1 MSTFEKG
8 PGPFQDAI
16 KQLRTNNAP
25 APGERDATQFLY
37 RGIKDMHLS
46 ADFLQRGGSELATM
60 STTPTL
66 EVAMRYAASASPIL
80 LRLRT
85 RNFIERG
92 ADISFCSAF
101 PAENEV
107 VYTPLT
113 FILPKGP
120 PRVVE
125 GLTCIDADVSMGS

>member
-1 MSTFEKG
+1 MLALRLYTTAAFVNLNTPMRQLS
-8 PGPFQDAI
+8 PRAI
-16 KQLRTNNAP
+16 AAPNPTPSPTRCALSATPSSSSANNAP

-85 RNFIERG
+85 RTFERG
-92 ADISFCSAF
+92 ADISS
-101 PAENEV
+101 
-107 VYTPLT
+107 LG
-113 FILPKGP
+113 LPGG
-120 PRVVE
+120 E
-125 GLTCIDADVSMGS
+125 